1 MCMKTFSRFPAA
13 LILSAVLAVP
23 ALAQDSTEV
32 AEAGEMQPTET
43 APLDP
48 VLQWQEDPTLVFD
61 AADVDLDAFRWIAR
75 PVVVFGESPFDP
87 QFQQQMDLLTARPEA
102 LAERDVVLIVD
113 TDPAAR
119 TDARQRLRPRAF
131 MLTLI
136 GKDGQ
141 IELRK
146 PAPWDVRELSRSID
160 KMPLRQQEMRDR
172 RSTEG

>member
-1 MCMKTFSRFPAA
+1 MTINVRFPLAA
-13 LILSAVLAVP
+13 LLLAVLVP
-23 ALAQDSTEV
+23 PAFAQEAAEV
-32 AEAGEMQPTET
+32 VADAGEAQTAPAEA
-43 APLDP
+43 LDP
-48 VLQWQEDPTLVFD
+48 VLRWQEDPTLVFD
-61 AADVDLDAFRWIAR
+61 AADVELDAFRWIAR

-87 QFQQQMDLLTARPEA
+87 QFQQQMDLLGARPEA

-113 TDPAAR
+113 TDPAAE
-119 TDARQRLRPRAF
+119 TEVRQRLRPRAF
-131 MLTLI
+131 MLALI

-172 RSTEG
+172 RGTDG